1 MHPIIRTMR
10 ADDVDAVLALQAVA
24 YADAAFAPEGAA
36 VYLNRISLAPD
47 LCLVAQSAAGDLL
60 GYLVSHPWHD
70 GKPPALHTE
79 LSALPVP
86 ATRWYL
92 HDCAVAVSARG
103 SGVAAALY
111 EAAHDVAICRGL
123 RCADLVAVGDAAGYW
138 AQRGYRAARGTVP
151 EQALASYGED
161 ACYMTSVL
169 G

>member
-10 ADDVDAVLALQAVA
+10 AGDVDAVLALQAIA

-70 GKPPALHTE
+70 GKPPALDTE
-79 LSALPVP
+79 LAALPVP

-92 HDCAVAVSARG
+92 HDCAVATSARG

-123 RCADLVAVGDAAGYW
+123 RCAALVAVGDAAGYW

>member
-1 MHPIIRTMR
+1 MKSRVSKPGFSLMSTSLSPSLVELRGVSPGYPLVGKVQLTG
-10 ADDVDAVLALQAVA
+10 APNL
-24 YADAAFAPEGAA
+24 DAAFAPEGAA

-92 HDCAVAVSARG
+92 HDCAVA
-103 SGVAAALY
+103 
-111 EAAHDVAICRGL
+111 
-123 RCADLVAVGDAAGYW
+123 
-138 AQRGYRAARGTVP
+138 
-151 EQALASYGED
+151 ASVKTKSM
-161 ACYMTSVL
+161 AKL
-169 G
+169 KRIRRI